1 MYTEGEEGGAMNKK
15 LIVIGIVLIFI
26 GAILVIG
33 FWPLIGKD
41 CQTVENSTYSP
52 EDSVIIYGEIK
63 DMRYVNIKNNVGD
76 PYYIEANGTFIFMEE
91 NFVFFVENKNVT
103 ANFENG
109 DQIYAT
115 IVYKEVEINHV
126 TLYDY
131 WVTSEIN
138 STSSVDLTFFIVMI
152 VGAALVMIGA
162 VARPKSNK
170 L

>member
-1 MYTEGEEGGAMNKK
+1 MSKK

-41 CQTVENSTYSP
+41 CQTVEDGNYSH
-52 EDSVIIYGEIK
+52 EDSVVIYGEIK
-63 DMRYVNIKNNVGD
+63 DMRYFYSSVFKI
-76 PYYIEANGTFIFMEE
+76 NGTFVTLEGDFDFWI
-91 NFVFFVENKNVT
+91 ENKDVT
-103 ANFENG
+103 NDFKIG

-115 IVYKEVEINHV
+115 IVYEEVEINHV

-138 STSSVDLTFFIVMI
+138 STSSVNLTFFIVII
-152 VGAALVMIGA
+152 VGAALIMIGA
-162 VARPKSNK
+162 IAGLRTKE